1 MFNLVHVHVNDKSDE
16 ISFDVSHMAK
26 VFRPSYEPNDRIVYL
41 PDGQISLMGDL
52 DEDEDE
58 LYQPYMVFQNDI
70 MGRPLR
76 YKVLVR
82 DMAIKK
88 VMYNRGDGIE
98 DVPF

>member
-1 MFNLVHVHVNDKSDE
+1 
-16 ISFDVSHMAK
+16 
-26 VFRPSYEPNDRIVYL
+26 
-41 PDGQISLMGDL
+41 
-52 DEDEDE
+52 
-58 LYQPYMVFQNDI
+58 MVFQNDI